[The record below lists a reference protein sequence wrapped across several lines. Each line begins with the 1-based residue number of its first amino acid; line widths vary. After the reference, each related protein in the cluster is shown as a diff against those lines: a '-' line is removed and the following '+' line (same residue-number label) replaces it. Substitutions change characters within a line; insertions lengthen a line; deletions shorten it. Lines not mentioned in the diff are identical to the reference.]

1 MIICGTGH
9 RPNSLPCGYDETHWW
24 ALSIK
29 SDIDK
34 FLSNNDAKHIISGM
48 ALGFD
53 TWLAEAAMKFR
64 IPLHCYLPF
73 EGQESKWP
81 QHAKKRYN
89 YIVSSAKHVNI
100 TSDGGYSVKAML
112 DRNMDMIDKS
122 DLVLAL
128 CDFKKSHS
136 GTHHAINYA
145 EKQDKKVVNLW
156 KN

>member
-9 RPNSLPCGYDETHWW
+9 RPKSLPCGYDESHRW

-34 FLSNNDAKHIISGM
+34 FLSNNDIKCIISGM

-81 QHAKKRYN
+81 YQAKNRYN
-89 YIVSSAKHVNI
+89 YIVKSANHVNI
-100 TSDGGYSVKAML
+100 TSNGGYSSKAML
-112 DRNMDMIDKS
+112 DRNIEMVDAS

-128 CDFKKSHS
+128 CDLRKDHS

-145 EKQDKKVVNLW
+145 KKQNKRVVNLW